1 MAWKFGS
8 GSESK
13 WIWKRDPSLNVSTPI
28 ALMKSVTVLKIETSL
43 LDTFEQ
49 KEKEFTYRYI
59 LNSRNRVHIYR
70 NLIRNADQQR

>member
-1 MAWKFGS
+1 M
-8 GSESK
+8 
-13 WIWKRDPSLNVSTPI
+13 KR
-28 ALMKSVTVLKIETSL
+28 VTVLKIETSL

-59 LNSRNRVHIYR
+59 LNSSNRVHIYM